1 MKASGIVKAAR
12 MAEAYKF
19 GLMDLFTK
27 ATGRTIRQMAEEDLF
42 MLMEMFTTENGK
54 TTRLMALVFTIT
66 LMELDTKVNGLKTN
80 STVRVRKSGQTT
92 LATRAITRKVRNTDT
107 ANSFGLM
114 AQPTLVLL
122 LITI

>member
-1 MKASGIVKAAR
+1 MKANGIVKAAR

-19 GLMDLFTK
+19 GLMDHFTK
-27 ATGRTIRQMAEEDLF
+27 DTGRMIRQMAEEDLF
-42 MLMEMFTTENGK
+42 MLMEMFITENGK

-66 LMELDTKVNGLKTN
+66 LTELDTKDSGLRTN
-80 STVRVRKSGQTT
+80 SMVKVRKSGQTM

-114 AQPTLVLL
+114 AQLILVLL